1 MKSVEI
7 QGTLRTD
14 TGSKY
19 AQAERKAGN
28 VPCVIYG
35 GEVPPFHFSAPA
47 LAFKSL
53 VYTPEAKTATITVD
67 GKTVKAVIQDMQF
80 HPVTDALMHID
91 FIQLDEGKAVTMNIP
106 VVLNGQARG
115 VLNGGKLKM
124 ILRTLSVRA
133 LPNEMPDN
141 IQLDITD
148 LSIGKSI
155 RVSDVV
161 PSKFEILNAD
171 TAVIVTVKKARG
183 AMEDEE
189 EDEEGSAEEGNAEGS
204 SDAPAE
210 ASAEASE

>member
-7 QGTLRTD
+7 QGTLRTEV
-14 TGSKY
+14 GSKY
-19 AQAERKAGN
+19 AQAERKVGN

-35 GEVPPFHFSAPA
+35 GEAPVHFTAPA

-53 VYTPEAKTATITVD
+53 VYTPEAKTAKITVN
-67 GKTVKAVIQDMQF
+67 GKTVEAVIQDMQF

-91 FIQLDEGKAVTMNIP
+91 FIQLVEGKAVTMNIP

-124 ILRTLSVRA
+124 VLRTLSVRA
-133 LPNEMPDN
+133 LPNQLPDN
-141 IQLDITD
+141 IQLDITN
-148 LSIGKSI
+148 LRIGKSI

-161 PSKFEILNAD
+161 PAGYEILNAD

-183 AMEDEE
+183 AMDDEE
-189 EDEEGSAEEGNAEGS
+189 EDEESTAEEGATEAAAE
-204 SDAPAE
+204 APAE
-210 ASAEASE
+210 AAE

>member
-7 QGTLRTD
+7 QGTLRTEV
-14 TGSKY
+14 GSKF

-35 GEVPPFHFSAPA
+35 GEAPVHFSAPA

-67 GKTVKAVIQDMQF
+67 GRTVEAVIQDMQF

-91 FIQLDEGKAVTMNIP
+91 FIQLVEGKAVTMNIP

-124 ILRTLSVRA
+124 VLRTLSVRA
-133 LPNEMPDN
+133 LPNELPDD
-141 IQLDITD
+141 IQLDITN
-148 LSIGKSI
+148 LRIGKSI

-161 PSKFEILNAD
+161 PAGYEILNAD

-183 AMEDEE
+183 AMDDED
-189 EDEEGSAEEGNAEGS
+189 EDEEGAAEEGGAEAAAE
-204 SDAPAE
+204 APAE
-210 ASAEASE
+210 AAE

>member
-7 QGTLRTD
+7 QGTLRTEV
-14 TGSKY
+14 GSKY

-35 GEVPPFHFSAPA
+35 GEAPVHFSAPI

-67 GKTVKAVIQDMQF
+67 GKTVEAVIQDMQF
-80 HPVTDALMHID
+80 HPVTDALIHID
-91 FIQLDEGKAVTMNIP
+91 FIQLVEGKAVTMNIP

-124 ILRTLSVRA
+124 VLRTLSVRA

-141 IQLDITD
+141 IQLDITN
-148 LSIGKSI
+148 LRIGKSI

-161 PSKFEILNAD
+161 PAGYEILNAD

-183 AMEDEE
+183 AVDDED
-189 EDEEGSAEEGNAEGS
+189 EDEEGAAEEGGAEAAAE
-204 SDAPAE
+204 APAE
-210 ASAEASE
+210 AAE

>member
-7 QGTLRTD
+7 QGTLRTEV
-14 TGSKY
+14 GSKY

-35 GEVPPFHFSAPA
+35 GEAPVHFSAPI

-67 GKTVKAVIQDMQF
+67 GKTVEAVIQDMQF

-91 FIQLDEGKAVTMNIP
+91 FIQLVEGKAVTMNIP

-124 ILRTLSVRA
+124 VLRTLSVRA

-141 IQLDITD
+141 IQLDITN
-148 LSIGKSI
+148 LRIGKSI

-161 PSKFEILNAD
+161 PAGYEILNAD

-183 AMEDEE
+183 AMDDEDD
-189 EDEEGSAEEGNAEGS
+189 DEEGATEEGSVEGS

-210 ASAEASE
+210 APAEAAE

>member
-7 QGTLRTD
+7 QGTLRTEV
-14 TGSKY
+14 GSKY

-35 GEVPPFHFSAPA
+35 GEAPVHFSAPI

-67 GKTVKAVIQDMQF
+67 GKTVEAVIQDMQF
-80 HPVTDALMHID
+80 HPVTDALIHID
-91 FIQLDEGKAVTMNIP
+91 FIQLVEGKAVTMNIP

-124 ILRTLSVRA
+124 VLRTLSVRA

-148 LSIGKSI
+148 LRIGKSI

-161 PSKFEILNAD
+161 PAGYEILNAD

-183 AMEDEE
+183 AMDDEDDEE
-189 EDEEGSAEEGNAEGS
+189 EGATEEGSVEGS

-210 ASAEASE
+210 APAEAAE

>member
-7 QGTLRTD
+7 QGTLRTEV
-14 TGSKY
+14 GSKY

-35 GEVPPFHFSAPA
+35 GEAPVHFSAPI

-67 GKTVKAVIQDMQF
+67 GKTVEAVIQDMQF
-80 HPVTDALMHID
+80 HPVTDALIHID
-91 FIQLDEGKAVTMNIP
+91 FIQLVEGKAVTMNIP

-124 ILRTLSVRA
+124 VLRTLSVRA
-133 LPNEMPDN
+133 LPNEMPESIELN
-141 IQLDITD
+141 ITNLR
-148 LSIGKSI
+148 IGKSI

-161 PSKFEILNAD
+161 PAGYEILNAD

-183 AMEDEE
+183 AMDDED
-189 EDEEGSAEEGNAEGS
+189 EDEEGAAEEGGAEAAAE
-204 SDAPAE
+204 APAE
-210 ASAEASE
+210 AAE

>member
-7 QGTLRTD
+7 QGILRTEV
-14 TGSKY
+14 GSKY

-35 GEVPPFHFSAPA
+35 GEAPVHFSAPI

-67 GKTVKAVIQDMQF
+67 GKTVEAVIQDMQF
-80 HPVTDALMHID
+80 HPVTDALIHID
-91 FIQLDEGKAVTMNIP
+91 FIQLVEGKAVTMNIP

-124 ILRTLSVRA
+124 VLRTLSVRA
-133 LPNEMPDN
+133 LPNEMPESIELN
-141 IQLDITD
+141 ITNLR
-148 LSIGKSI
+148 IGKSI

-161 PSKFEILNAD
+161 PAGFEILNAD
-171 TAVIVTVKKARG
+171 TAVIVTIKKARG
-183 AMEDEE
+183 AVDDDD
-189 EDEEGSAEEGNAEGS
+189 EDEEGAAEEGGAEAAAE
-204 SDAPAE
+204 APAE
-210 ASAEASE
+210 AAE

>member
-7 QGTLRTD
+7 QGTLRTEV
-14 TGSKY
+14 GSKY

-35 GEVPPFHFSAPA
+35 GEAPVHFSAPI

-67 GKTVKAVIQDMQF
+67 GKTVEAVIQDMQF
-80 HPVTDALMHID
+80 HPVTDALIHID
-91 FIQLDEGKAVTMNIP
+91 FIQLVEGKAVTMNIP

-124 ILRTLSVRA
+124 VLRTLSVRA

-141 IQLDITD
+141 IQLDITN
-148 LSIGKSI
+148 LRIGKSI

-161 PSKFEILNAD
+161 PAGYEILNAD
-171 TAVIVTVKKARG
+171 TAVIVTIKKARG
-183 AMEDEE
+183 AVDDD
-189 EDEEGSAEEGNAEGS
+189 EDEEGAAEEGGAEAAAE
-204 SDAPAE
+204 APAE
-210 ASAEASE
+210 AAE

>member
-7 QGTLRTD
+7 QGTLRTEV
-14 TGSKY
+14 GSKY

-35 GEVPPFHFSAPA
+35 GEAPVHFSAPI

-67 GKTVKAVIQDMQF
+67 GKTVEAVIQDMQF

-91 FIQLDEGKAVTMNIP
+91 FIQLVEGKAVTMNIP

-124 ILRTLSVRA
+124 VLRTLSVRA

-141 IQLDITD
+141 IQLDITN
-148 LSIGKSI
+148 LRIGKSI

-161 PSKFEILNAD
+161 PAGYEILNAD

-183 AMEDEE
+183 AMDDEDDDDEGPT
-189 EDEEGSAEEGNAEGS
+189 EEGSVEGS

-210 ASAEASE
+210 APAEAAE